1 MIHIKCRI
9 CTCCIDTVRLAQLN
23 RIAKEVAA
31 QKEATEFV
39 NRPFDQVGR
48 DVSRTGFFVTGAEDC
63 ERGSECMYKYMI
75 DRASN

>member
-48 DVSRTGFFVTGAEDC
+48 DVFHAEIFWSDEAVC
-63 ERGSECMYKYMI
+63 KRRSECTFEYMI
-75 DRASN
+75 D